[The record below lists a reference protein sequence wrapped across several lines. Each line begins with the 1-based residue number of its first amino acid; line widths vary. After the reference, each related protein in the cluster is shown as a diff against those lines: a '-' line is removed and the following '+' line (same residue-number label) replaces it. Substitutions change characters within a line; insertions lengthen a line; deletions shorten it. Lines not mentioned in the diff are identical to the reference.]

1 MTFIVILH
9 GVCTKSWICGLLSFV
24 TLTIFLAG
32 ILWILF
38 LSNYCL
44 SFWDYSY
51 MYVGSLHSFHLLPP
65 ACIRLDIF
73 HWPIFQVHLW
83 CLSCPYPGIPNY
95 WVLNFGFCIFSPK
108 IYTYSSSHNVFINF
122 LGYINR
128 RNVPI
133 WWLYYLGHPRTSFC
147 GLIFDH
153 LILFMYNTW

>member
-1 MTFIVILH
+1 MAPDCTVCLCMTFIVILH

-73 HWPIFQVHLW
+73 HWPIFRFTYDVFPVLIQV
-83 CLSCPYPGIPNY
+83 
-95 WVLNFGFCIFSPK
+95 
-108 IYTYSSSHNVFINF
+108 
-122 LGYINR
+122 
-128 RNVPI
+128 
-133 WWLYYLGHPRTSFC
+133 YLITEF
-147 GLIFDH
+147 
-153 LILFMYNTW
+153 LILGFVFSVLKFTHIQVLTMFSSIFLVILIVVMFLSDDSTT